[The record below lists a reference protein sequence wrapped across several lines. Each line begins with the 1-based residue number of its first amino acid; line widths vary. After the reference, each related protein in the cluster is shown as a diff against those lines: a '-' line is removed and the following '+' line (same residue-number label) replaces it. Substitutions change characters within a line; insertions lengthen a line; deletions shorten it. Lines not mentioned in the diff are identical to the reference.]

1 MHSVV
6 ITDTSCLILFQ
17 KIGEIEILKKVYD
30 NIITTSDV
38 AKEFRDELPSWIE
51 IINVQNKIYQE
62 FLETQVDKGEA
73 SVLALASE
81 IANPLLLIDDLK
93 ARKLAKRLDLRY
105 TGTLGVINRAK
116 KVGVI
121 SKVKPILD
129 KLLSTN
135 FRIGASIVNELL
147 RINKENQTYE

>member
-135 FRIGASIVNELL
+135 FRIGAGIVNELL